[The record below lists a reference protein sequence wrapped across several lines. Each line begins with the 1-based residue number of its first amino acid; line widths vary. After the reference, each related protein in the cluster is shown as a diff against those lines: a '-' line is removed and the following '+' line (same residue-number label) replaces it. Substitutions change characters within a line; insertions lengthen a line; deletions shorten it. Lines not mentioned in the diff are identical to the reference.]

1 MTAAQSDAS
10 SGGDML
16 RKMTEQNTGL
26 PPGTELVRTVRRVQR
41 FEAPP
46 DRVFS
51 AWSEPDELARW
62 FPRRVEGGLAVGAR
76 TTLVWPDHRVW
87 WEVVESRRSQLF
99 VFRWPW
105 PSSERLVTTVSVAI
119 RPSGYGSRLELT
131 DGPFPLEEP
140 GGLDAWAEALEG
152 WGEAIAMLRA
162 YLDFSVDIRPRR

>member
-1 MTAAQSDAS
+1 VTATQSDAAS
-10 SGGDML
+10 SGDML
-16 RKMTEQNTGL
+16 RGMTEQTAGL
-26 PPGTELVRTVRRVQR
+26 PPGTELIRTVRRVQR

-76 TTLVWPDHRVW
+76 TVLAWPDHRTW
-87 WEVVESRRSQLF
+87 WEVVESRRSESF
-99 VFRWPW
+99 IFRWPW
-105 PSSERLVTTVSVAI
+105 PSSERLVTTVTVAI
-119 RPSGYGSRLELT
+119 RPAGYGSRLELT

-140 GGLDAWAEALEG
+140 GALDAWAEALEG